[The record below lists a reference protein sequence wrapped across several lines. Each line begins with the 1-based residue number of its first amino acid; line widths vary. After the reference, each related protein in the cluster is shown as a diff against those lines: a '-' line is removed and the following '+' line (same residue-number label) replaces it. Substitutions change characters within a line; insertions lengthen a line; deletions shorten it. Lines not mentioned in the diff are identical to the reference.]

1 MNDPNQNTV
10 GELIKVFYEER
21 RGPGYLD
28 EVSIIKGWES
38 VVGPFIAQ
46 YTKDL
51 FIKEGVLFVSLNSDS
66 LRSELSYSKTVLMK
80 NLNKLAGREVL
91 TDIVFK

>member
-1 MNDPNQNTV
+1 MSDPNQSTI
-10 GELIKVFYEER
+10 GELIKAFYEER

-28 EVSIIKGWES
+28 EVKVIKGWNG

-51 FIKEGVLFVSLNSDS
+51 FIKDGVLLVRLTSDS
-66 LRSELSYSKTVLMK
+66 LRTELGYSKSLLLK
-80 NLNKLAGREVL
+80 NLNQLVGYELLK
-91 TDIVFK
+91 DIVFK

>member
-1 MNDPNQNTV
+1 MSDPNQSTI

-21 RGPGYLD
+21 KGPGYLD
-28 EVSIIKGWES
+28 ELKIIKGWNG

-51 FIKEGVLFVSLNSDS
+51 FIKDGVLLVRLTSDS
-66 LRSELSYSKTVLMK
+66 LRTELGYSKSLLLK
-80 NLNKLAGREVL
+80 NLNQLVGHELLK
-91 TDIVFK
+91 DIVFK